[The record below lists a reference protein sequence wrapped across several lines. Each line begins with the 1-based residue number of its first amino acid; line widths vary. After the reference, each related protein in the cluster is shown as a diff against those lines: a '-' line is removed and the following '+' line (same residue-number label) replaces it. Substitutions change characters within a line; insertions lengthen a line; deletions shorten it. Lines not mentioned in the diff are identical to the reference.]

1 MNWKSLKE
9 MRMGLGV
16 LQSEEHNIKNISN
29 SYNVFDFVAIPRM
42 DNNSHNS
49 IK

>member
-1 MNWKSLKE
+1 
-9 MRMGLGV
+9 MRMDLGV

-29 SYNVFDFVAIPRM
+29 NYNVFDFVAVPRM
-42 DNNSHNS
+42 DNNSHDP